1 MGLSRPFPRGETD
14 KIPMVKGDTKMSKIA
29 LLTDSC
35 CDLPK
40 ETIDELGIKV
50 IPFTLTLGG
59 ESFREIYD
67 KSTQEVYELM
77 ESTDEIPKH
86 SQISPLTFEETY
98 KELYEQGY
106 TDVISVSI
114 NSQGSGTYN
123 NSLIAKSDFFENNPD
138 AQGKIKIFNI
148 DSKCYTLYY
157 GYPVME
163 AAKKIRRGADVEE
176 IIAYLEDWFN
186 VSGIY
191 AVPYTLKYAKK
202 SGRISA
208 AKAFAGELLG
218 LKPVILFA
226 DGTTT
231 TVDKIRGEKNI
242 VPKLAEIVEK
252 NMTPQTPY
260 IMVHGKDD
268 TLAKEVE
275 KEIAKK
281 TGKKAEMFGNIGA
294 VVSANIGPELV
305 AVVVRRKNK

>member
-1 MGLSRPFPRGETD
+1 
-14 KIPMVKGDTKMSKIA
+14 MSKIA

-40 ETIDELGIKV
+40 EIIDELGIKV

-67 KSTQEVYELM
+67 KSTKEVYELM
-77 ESTDEIPKH
+77 ENTDEIPKH
-86 SQISPLTFEETY
+86 SQISPVTFEETY
-98 KELYEQGY
+98 KELYDQGY
-106 TDVISVSI
+106 TDIISVSI

-123 NSLIAKSDFFENNPD
+123 NSIIGKNDFFENNPD
-138 AQGKIKIFNI
+138 AQGKLNIFNI

-163 AAKKIRRGADVEE
+163 AAKKIHRGAEVEE

-186 VSGIY
+186 VSGVY

>member
-1 MGLSRPFPRGETD
+1 
-14 KIPMVKGDTKMSKIA
+14 MSKIA

-40 ETIDELGIKV
+40 EIIDELGIKV

-67 KSTQEVYELM
+67 KSTKEVYELM
-77 ESTDEIPKH
+77 ENTDEIPKH
-86 SQISPLTFEETY
+86 SQISPITFEETY
-98 KELYEQGY
+98 KELFEQGY
-106 TDVISVSI
+106 TDIISVSI

-123 NSLIAKSDFFENNPD
+123 NSIIGKNDFFENNPD
-138 AQGKIKIFNI
+138 AQGKLNIFNI

-163 AAKKIRRGADVEE
+163 AAKKIRRGAEVEE